1 MVLAPGEKFLA
12 IRPGSGKQE
21 PHVLWEAKLTTG
33 YCSPAYHQGRVYAL
47 SSRGVLQCA
56 DAATGKLLWDQR
68 LQGAYAASPLIADG
82 KVYLVSEDGT
92 TTVMQEG
99 AEAKIVATNPLK
111 DTILASPVASDR
123 AILLRSDKYVYCVGE
138 KK

>member
-1 MVLAPGEKFLA
+1 
-12 IRPGSGKQE
+12 
-21 PHVLWEAKLTTG
+21 
-33 YCSPAYHQGRVYAL
+33 
-47 SSRGVLQCA
+47 
-56 DAATGKLLWDQR
+56 
-68 LQGAYAASPLIADG
+68 LIADG